1 MDSMHI
7 LFISNNNKE
16 KEAINWR
23 GNGVALKVVGGK
35 GHGRVCREE
44 REGRS
49 DTIIFQLKFQ

>member
-1 MDSMHI
+1 MHI

>member
-7 LFISNNNKE
+7 LFICNNNTE
-16 KEAINWR
+16 KEVINWR

-35 GHGRVCREE
+35 RHGRVWREE